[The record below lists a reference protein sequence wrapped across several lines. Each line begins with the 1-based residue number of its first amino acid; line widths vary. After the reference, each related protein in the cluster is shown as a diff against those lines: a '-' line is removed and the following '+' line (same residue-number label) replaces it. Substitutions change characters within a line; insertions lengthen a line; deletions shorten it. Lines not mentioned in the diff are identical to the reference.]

1 MVTADLPSTTDFPGP
16 LLPGVA
22 LALGVLTVA
31 GLWRLRRLTEGT
43 TLVAP
48 WCWALA
54 ATFAMTWMAFQPNET
69 APSLGRYFAGILS
82 LAPTL
87 AIFGAKRPQN
97 VAWQW
102 VVLAFLALLA
112 LPAGNAWLYRPG
124 SALQVDLAWQWL
136 LLAVTLMG
144 VANYLSTGR
153 AIAAIMSGAAQFCW
167 LGDQFPAWLRFDLPA
182 RELIGFACACAA
194 VWLAAWPH
202 RRSNRAPLDR
212 MWLDFRDT
220 FGLAWTMRVA
230 EQFNSTATRS
240 GWPLRLNWH
249 GATYEP
255 QDQSTAA
262 LPPATQQ
269 ALENL
274 LRRFVSREWIAARLK

>member
-1 MVTADLPSTTDFPGP
+1 MVTADSSSATDFALT

-31 GLWRLRRLTEGT
+31 GLWRLRRLSQST

-48 WCWALA
+48 WRWALA
-54 ATFAMTWMAFQPNET
+54 ATLAMTWNALQSAGIEPT
-69 APSLGRYFAGILS
+69 LARYLAGILS

-124 SALQVDLAWQWL
+124 GALQVDLAWQYL

-144 VANYLSTGR
+144 VANYLPTGR
-153 AIAAIMSGAAQFCW
+153 AVASLLAGAAQYCW
-167 LGDQFPAWLRFDLPA
+167 LGDQFPRGCDSTYRRALKSD
-182 RELIGFACACAA
+182 
-194 VWLAAWPH
+194 WLARA
-202 RRSNRAPLDR
+202 RRCGSRP
-212 MWLDFRDT
+212 
-220 FGLAWTMRVA
+220 G
-230 EQFNSTATRS
+230 RS
-240 GWPLRLNWH
+240 DG
-249 GATYEP
+249 
-255 QDQSTAA
+255 
-262 LPPATQQ
+262 
-269 ALENL
+269 
-274 LRRFVSREWIAARLK
+274 

>member
-1 MVTADLPSTTDFPGP
+1 MVTADLPSTTDYLGS

-31 GLWRLRRLTEGT
+31 GLWHMRRLTEGT

-48 WCWALA
+48 WRWALA
-54 ATFAMTWMAFQPNET
+54 ATLAMTWIAFQSDGTTPT
-69 APSLGRYFAGILS
+69 LGRYLAGIVS

-97 VAWQW
+97 IAWQW

-124 SALQVDLAWQWL
+124 SALQVDFAWQWL

-144 VANYLSTGR
+144 VVNYLPTGR
-153 AIAAIMSGAAQFCW
+153 AAAALLSGVAQYCW

-182 RELIGFACACAA
+182 RAQIGLACACAA
-194 VWLAAWPH
+194 VWLAAWPE
-202 RRSNRAPLDR
+202 RRSAIAPLDR
-212 MWLDFRDT
+212 LWLDFRDA
-220 FGLAWTMRVA
+220 FGVAWTVRVA
-230 EQFNSTATRS
+230 EQFNATAART
-240 GWPLRLNWH
+240 GWSLRLNWN

-255 QDQSTAA
+255 QDQDAA
-262 LPPATQQ
+262 TLPPAAQQ

-274 LRRFVSREWIAARLK
+274 LRRFVSREWIGARLK